1 MIADTIIEQ
10 IPIRR
15 DEHGRLRVGKTC
27 VLLDLVIY
35 AFRLGSTPETIT
47 EQYPSLSLD
56 DVYLAIGYYLRHR
69 DDIDDYLRQ
78 QEAEAEAFRR
88 EYEVQH
94 PPTLTKAVLLARLE
108 EKRQSNALSGG

>member
-1 MIADTIIEQ
+1 MTPGTITEK
-10 IPIRR
+10 IPIRT
-15 DEHGRLRVGKTC
+15 DEHGRMRVGGTR

-69 DDIDDYLRQ
+69 EEFDTYLRQ
-78 QEAEAEAFRR
+78 QEAEAEAFRQ
-88 EYEVQH
+88 EFEAQH
-94 PPTLTKAVLLARLE
+94 PPTLTKAILLARLE
-108 EKRQSNALSGG
+108 TRKKDAPPGG